1 MRFGRFVFFQKL
13 PVGFYFRFPYCYG
26 LIFKEDEDTMKPKI
40 KENRYQRIID
50 QLQPLFEQ
58 TGDPLARIA
67 TATAVLHN
75 KMDHFFWT
83 GYYRL
88 IDGELTVTSYQGSV
102 ACLVLKKN
110 TGVCWAGI
118 NENKP
123 IVVEDVEKFPG
134 HIACDSRSKSEIVIP
149 VRDRSG
155 AITGVFDVD
164 SKDPGAFDEID
175 RKYLEIII
183 GMVY

>member
-1 MRFGRFVFFQKL
+1 
-13 PVGFYFRFPYCYG
+13 
-26 LIFKEDEDTMKPKI
+26 MKPKI

-50 QLQPLFEQ
+50 QLTPLFNQ
-58 TGDPLARIA
+58 TSDPFARIA

-102 ACLVLKKN
+102 ACLVLGKD

-118 NENKP
+118 NEGRS
-123 IVVEDVEKFPG
+123 IVVDDVEKFPG
-134 HIACDSRSKSEIVIP
+134 HIACDSRSRSEIVIP
-149 VRDRSG
+149 VRNQENE
-155 AITGVFDVD
+155 IVGVFDVD
-164 SKDPGAFDEID
+164 SKETASFDEID
-175 RKYLEIII
+175 RKYLEEII
-183 GMVY
+183 GKIYD